1 MPFNQKTVS
10 VALQYRNG
18 SYPCP
23 GPTQC
28 LMVENNLVNPGKH
41 WLQSNMNNNTETIP
55 WLIYWGI
62 RLDVPDDEG
71 CGIVRQ
77 TGP

>member
-1 MPFNQKTVS
+1 
-10 VALQYRNG
+10 
-18 SYPCP
+18 
-23 GPTQC
+23 
-28 LMVENNLVNPGKH
+28 MVENNLVNPGKH

-71 CGIVRQ
+71 RGIVRQ